1 MVALWINKE
10 LFIRLASSK
19 EAVDEDEEGVAKP
32 RELLL
37 LVKRVVYVKLTSRFK
52 IPSAPLSSSLSRSL
66 SLSLSLSLRIP
77 LSAGLVSHKFNF
89 GGSFAGRGRRRRR
102 CPTESLNSG
111 RNFCSLTPKTAKK
124 KGEK

>member
-1 MVALWINKE
+1 MVALWINKD

-66 SLSLSLSLRIP
+66 SLSLALSLSLSLSP
-77 LSAGLVSHKFNF
+77 LQLQIVSLEKP
-89 GGSFAGRGRRRRR
+89 RRV
-102 CPTESLNSG
+102 LLLLL
-111 RNFCSLTPKTAKK
+111 F
-124 KGEK
+124 